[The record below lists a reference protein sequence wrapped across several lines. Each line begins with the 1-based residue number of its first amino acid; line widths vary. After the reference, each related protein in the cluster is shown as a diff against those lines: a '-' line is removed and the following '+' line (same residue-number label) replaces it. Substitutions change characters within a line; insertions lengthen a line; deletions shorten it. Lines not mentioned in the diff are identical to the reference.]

1 MMLQCAEMFFQIQ
14 ETLEVRVVPHHVCLT
29 CWSYCISGWWFN
41 MVHTYIYIYTHTHIY
56 ILQYAMQYNL
66 FYYIVLYCIVLYD
79 VVSYYVIL
87 YYCITR
93 LFNLRF
99 IYKTKWSQV
108 VELSQ
113 RRGVDGNILR
123 RGLTRKIFEKLGVG
137 HQWPLTSLNLGNIS
151 SRW

>member
-1 MMLQCAEMFFQIQ
+1 MFFQIQ
-14 ETLEVRVVPHHVCLT
+14 ETLEVRVVPHHVCLILAGGST
-29 CWSYCISGWWFN
+29 WFTR
-41 MVHTYIYIYTHTHIY
+41 TYIYIHTYILIY
-56 ILQYAMQYNL
+56 IYYNMQCSIVC
-66 FYYIVLYCIVLYD
+66 YIILYCIVLYD

-99 IYKTKWSQV
+99 IYKTTWSRV

-151 SRW
+151 SR